1 MKPLLLLAAALPLF
15 GQSTPCTYG
24 LASTGVISDATA
36 TDTSNPAN
44 IPGFTVNTQ
53 NGCPF
58 VAISGVAW
66 LHVLAPGTGTTF
78 SGTSKV
84 SFTVDAN
91 TTDQLRT
98 GQILVYPGT
107 QVVPGGTSVSFTV
120 VQIAGICNYSLSP
133 TSASIA
139 PSGGS
144 GTVMVTS
151 GCAWGANVSQFINVS
166 APNGTIGSQPINY
179 TVPANT
185 CSYARSG
192 SIALVTSAPNPPSF
206 QLTQAGSPSNFTIS
220 TTAVTDPSTA
230 LTNQRLSVTTGT
242 TCVWGSY
249 TDSPN
254 WLHLTGTLG
263 GTGSS
268 PFTYNVDANQGAQRV
283 GHIFFQSGVDA
294 QGNALLA
301 ATLTITQQAV
311 QGTGPVLSAIVSDAS
326 YDLGTAPPPPISPGE
341 IVALFGTNLGPA
353 IPVVNSQSFGTNLA
367 GVQVMFGNTAAPI
380 VFVSSKQVN
389 VVVPYGV
396 AGLNTVAVTV
406 QYSGLPSNT
415 LTVPVQAT
423 TPGIFSYDSSGTGP
437 GAILNNADF
446 SLNSAARPAAVGS
459 VVDLYC
465 TGGGVTV
472 PASTDG
478 ALATATP
485 PFPSLAAQDVKVTIG
500 GISAQ
505 VVYAGPAPGLINGL
519 TQINVI
525 VPSGV
530 KSGPSVPVVL
540 TIGGVSSQSNLSMAV
555 Q

>member
-15 GQSTPCTYG
+15 GQSTPCSYNLG
-24 LASTGVISDATA
+24 AGGALSDASA
-36 TDTSNPAN
+36 TDTTNPAN

-53 NGCPF
+53 TGCPF
-58 VAISGVAW
+58 VALSGVAW
-66 LHVLAPGTGTTF
+66 LHVLAPSTGTNF

-84 SFTVDAN
+84 LFTVDAN

-98 GQILVYPGT
+98 GQITVYPGT
-107 QVVPGGTSVSFTV
+107 QVVPGGPSVSFLV
-120 VQIAGICNYSLSP
+120 EQVAGICNYSLSP

-139 PSGGS
+139 ATGGT
-144 GTVMVTS
+144 GTITVTT
-151 GCAWGANVSQFINVS
+151 GCTWAANVSQFITATV
-166 APNGTIGSQPINY
+166 PNGTVGTGPINY

-192 SIALVTSAPNPPSF
+192 VIALVTGTPNPPSF
-206 QLTQAGSPSNFTIS
+206 PIAQAGAPANFTIS

-242 TCVWGSY
+242 TCVWASY

-254 WLHLTGTLG
+254 WIHLTGTTS

-268 PFTYNVDANQGAQRV
+268 PFTYNLDANQGAQRV

-301 ATLTITQQAV
+301 TTLTITQQAF
-311 QGTGPVLSAIVSDAS
+311 QASGPVLSAIVSDAS
-326 YDLGTAPPPPISPGE
+326 YDLGAAPPPPISPGE
-341 IVALFGTNLGPA
+341 IVALFGTNIGPA
-353 IPVVNSQSFGTNLA
+353 TAVVNSQSFGTNLA

-380 VFVSSKQVN
+380 IFVSAKQVN

-446 SLNSAARPAAVGS
+446 SVNAAARPAAVGS

-472 PASTDG
+472 PASSDG
-478 ALATATP
+478 ALATATA
-485 PFPSLAAQDVKVTIG
+485 PFPLLAAQDVKVTIG

-519 TQINVI
+519 TQVNVI
-525 VPSGV
+525 VPAGV
-530 KSGPSVPVVL
+530 KSGSSVPVVL
-540 TIGGVSSQSNLSMAV
+540 TIGGVSSQNNLSMAV